1 VIDLSEVC
9 HSDKK
14 KRYFVGVPFVLLVVL
29 MLPLALVLA
38 PLLFVGCLVASVDP
52 FHAAKLLWRV
62 LSALR
67 GTHVEVTERDRSVLV
82 HIS

>member
-9 HSDKK
+9 NSDKR

-29 MLPLALVLA
+29 LSPLLLLA
-38 PLLFVGCLVASVDP
+38 PVAFVGCLVAGIDP
-52 FHAAKLLWRV
+52 FHAGRLLWRV
-62 LSALR
+62 LTALR
-67 GTHVEVTERDRSVLV
+67 GTHVEIAERDRSVLV

>member
-9 HSDKK
+9 NSDKR

-29 MLPLALVLA
+29 LSPLLILA
-38 PLLFVGCLVASVDP
+38 PVAFVGCLVAGIDP
-52 FHAAKLLWRV
+52 FHAGRLLWRV
-62 LSALR
+62 LTALR
-67 GTHVEVTERDRSVLV
+67 GTHVEIAERDRSVLV